1 MLLRFILLTCAW
13 VMTDVVR
20 RVGMSRTGAGLMVT
34 EIHIMCV
41 LVVRSR
47 VLVAQG
53 SEPRLSPRLSL
64 LMSGYTTTTATAV
77 YTCTQQHVHN
87 SSVHMYSVHHV
98 ELSELSCLH
107 HL

>member
-1 MLLRFILLTCAW
+1 
-13 VMTDVVR
+13 
-20 RVGMSRTGAGLMVT
+20 MSRTGAGLMVT

-77 YTCTQQHVHN
+77 YTCTVYIMYTTAA
-87 SSVHMYSVHHV
+87 HMYSVHHV
-98 ELSELSCLH
+98 VLSELSCPH